1 MSHATSQSNLA
12 TSDKKVAVD
21 KKVAM
26 VTGALGGIGTAIC
39 KKLVA
44 NGYHVIATLR
54 KDNPERTK
62 KWCDDNELDA
72 NNFEFLAVDVSD
84 HKKANIAIQQTI
96 DKYDN
101 LYALING
108 AGITSDSSFKRMT
121 FEQWKQVIDTNLMSL
136 YAVTHPVF
144 VKMLTQKSGRI
155 VNISSIN
162 GLRGQY
168 GQTNYSAAKAGMI
181 GFTKALAYE
190 GAAASIT
197 ANVVA
202 PGYTHTPMVASVPEH
217 ILDKIKETIPM
228 KRLAS
233 ADEIAA
239 ACMYLISDEAI
250 FVTGETLSV
259 NGGQYM
265 S

>member
-1 MSHATSQSNLA
+1 MSNNNQNITASD
-12 TSDKKVAVD
+12 TSDKKVAL
-21 KKVAM
+21 
-26 VTGALGGIGTAIC
+26 VTGACGGIGTAIC
-39 KKLVA
+39 KKLLKE
-44 NGYHVIATLR
+44 GYHIIATLR
-54 KDNPERTK
+54 KDDPERIK
-62 KWCDDNELDA
+62 KWCKDNGFDA
-72 NNFEFLAVDVSD
+72 NSFEFLPVDLSD
-84 HKKANIAIQQTI
+84 HEKALSSMQEVVSR
-96 DKYDN
+96 YDSI
-101 LYALING
+101 YALINA
-108 AGITSDSSFKRMT
+108 AGITCDSSFKNMT
-121 FEQWKQVIDTNLMSL
+121 LDQWCQVINTNLTSL
-136 YAVTHPVF
+136 YAITHPVF
-144 VKMLTQKSGRI
+144 TKMLQQKTGRI

-168 GQTNYSAAKAGMI
+168 GQTNYSAAKAGII

-190 GAAASIT
+190 GAASLVT

-202 PGYTHTPMVASVPEH
+202 PGYTHTPMVETVPEH
-217 ILDKIKETIPM
+217 IMDKIKQTIPM

-239 ACMYLISDEAI
+239 ACMYFISEEAI